1 MCVFGKSFCLQAE
14 AVKRRMYRCV
24 LAHLE
29 IPNDE
34 IRDKQKE
41 KKKRDTR
48 KEGEMLGYIV
58 GLIAGIAQP
67 MQTSVNSSL
76 RMRLKSPFLASVSS
90 FGTAF
95 LMLAIIVL
103 LLDHNLSIPFAE
115 ISKEPL
121 WIWMGGLLGDV
132 IVILCI
138 LCLPKLGSAE
148 TVILT
153 VLGQICSGLAIDH
166 FGLFDSAVF
175 RMNTSRTIG
184 ALLLVA
190 GVAIVSFNFN
200 FGKNKNDGT
209 SNIEAQS
216 KPAVNGLSKN
226 GYRLAAII
234 VGVAAS
240 TQIAIN
246 GRLGAV
252 MEHSLKAAMV
262 SMCVGFAGVTLITL
276 ALFLIKGRKGI
287 IDDSMP
293 DVTGKWWNWTG
304 GVFAIV
310 IVGGSI
316 LVAQL
321 LGAGLATV
329 LSVVG
334 QVVGG
339 VVIDATGFLG
349 IERKSVTLKKV
360 VGIIMMLAGV
370 VLIQMV

>member
-1 MCVFGKSFCLQAE
+1 
-14 AVKRRMYRCV
+14 
-24 LAHLE
+24 
-29 IPNDE
+29 
-34 IRDKQKE
+34 
-41 KKKRDTR
+41 
-48 KEGEMLGYIV
+48 MLGYIV

-90 FGTAF
+90 FGTAA
-95 LMLAIIVL
+95 LMIAIIVL
-103 LLDHNLSIPFAE
+103 VLDHNLSIPFAE
-115 ISKEPL
+115 IAKEPW
-121 WIWMGGLLGDV
+121 WIWTGGLLGDV

-200 FGKNKNDGT
+200 FVKNKNDGACK
-209 SNIEAQS
+209 NISDSINDNEAQS

-240 TQIAIN
+240 AQIAVN

-262 SMCVGFAGVTLITL
+262 SMCIGFAGVGLITL

-349 IERKSVTLKKV
+349 IEKKSVTLKKV
-360 VGIIMMLAGV
+360 VGIVMMLAGV